1 MKHTVP
7 LLALSLALAA
17 APALADDD
25 CEAPVQKW
33 QSRDAVMQHAAAQGW
48 QVQRLKID
56 DGCYEV
62 RGIDAQGKAF
72 KAKIDPETLKVLK
85 LKAGDRR
92 HTPDGDN
99 DRDDQG
105 AARHARPPKPEAAA
119 APAASAS
126 PPPASPPTSGT
137 ATRSQTTQ

>member
-56 DGCYEV
+56 DGCYEI
-62 RGIDAQGKAF
+62 RGRDTQGRSF
-72 KAKIDPETLKVLK
+72 KAKLDPQTLRVVKMK
-85 LKAGDRR
+85 LRSEDDHERERR
-92 HTPDGDN
+92 
-99 DRDDQG
+99 RE
-105 AARHARPPKPEAAA
+105 RKA
-119 APAASAS
+119 APANAPVQDVAPAGALPPS
-126 PPPASPPTSGT
+126 PSPVLTPGT
-137 ATRSQTTQ
+137 TPRGQIE

>member
-56 DGCYEV
+56 DGCYEI
-62 RGIDAQGKAF
+62 RGRDAQGRSF
-72 KAKIDPETLKVLK
+72 KAKLDPQTLRVVKMK
-85 LKAGDRR
+85 LRSDDDHERER
-92 HTPDGDN
+92 HRERNAAPVNAPVQDAVP
-99 DRDDQG
+99 G
-105 AARHARPPKPEAAA
+105 AAPT
-119 APAASAS
+119 PAHS
-126 PPPASPPTSGT
+126 PVLTPGT
-137 ATRSQTTQ
+137 TPRGQIE

>member
-25 CEAPVQKW
+25 CEAPVQTW

-56 DGCYEV
+56 DGCYEI
-62 RGIDAQGKAF
+62 RGRDAQGRSF
-72 KAKIDPETLKVLK
+72 KAKLDPQTLRVVKMK
-85 LKAGDRR
+85 QRGDDHHERERR
-92 HTPDGDN
+92 RERN
-99 DRDDQG
+99 
-105 AARHARPPKPEAAA
+105 A
-119 APAASAS
+119 APANAPVQDAVPGAAPTPAHS
-126 PPPASPPTSGT
+126 PVLTPGT
-137 ATRSQTTQ
+137 TPRGQIE

>member
-7 LLALSLALAA
+7 FLALSLALAA

-56 DGCYEV
+56 DGCYEI
-62 RGIDAQGKAF
+62 RGRDTQGRSF
-72 KAKIDPETLKVLK
+72 KAKLDPQTLRVVKMK
-85 LKAGDRR
+85 LRSDDDHERERR
-92 HTPDGDN
+92 RERNAAP
-99 DRDDQG
+99 G
-105 AARHARPPKPEAAA
+105 AALTP
-119 APAASAS
+119 S
-126 PPPASPPTSGT
+126 PSPVLTPGT
-137 ATRSQTTQ
+137 TPRGQIE